1 MDQIGIENAMA
12 ILKTMGREMN
22 RNVFLISHRDELA
35 GRVNNV
41 LMVVKQNGFTMLE
54 NDTDTSLLI

>member
-1 MDQIGIENAMA
+1 MSV
-12 ILKTMGREMN
+12 LKKMGREMK

-41 LMVVKQNGFTMLE
+41 LMVVKQNGFTELDNSTE
-54 NDTDTSLLI
+54 IIL